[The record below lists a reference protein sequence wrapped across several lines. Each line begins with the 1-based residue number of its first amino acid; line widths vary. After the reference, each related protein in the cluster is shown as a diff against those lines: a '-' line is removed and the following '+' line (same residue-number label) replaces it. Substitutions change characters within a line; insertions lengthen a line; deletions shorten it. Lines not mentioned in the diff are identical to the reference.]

1 MSWGLQVQL
10 PPNARSLIER
20 LLCSVEDRLGSH
32 GGAAEV
38 KVRRPAR
45 MQPCCTPVWKRANL
59 QAATAPLVLGRL
71 CPHVGVIT
79 QPSQ

>member
-38 KVRRPAR
+38 KVRR
-45 MQPCCTPVWKRANL
+45 
-59 QAATAPLVLGRL
+59 AA
-71 CPHVGVIT
+71 
-79 QPSQ
+79 